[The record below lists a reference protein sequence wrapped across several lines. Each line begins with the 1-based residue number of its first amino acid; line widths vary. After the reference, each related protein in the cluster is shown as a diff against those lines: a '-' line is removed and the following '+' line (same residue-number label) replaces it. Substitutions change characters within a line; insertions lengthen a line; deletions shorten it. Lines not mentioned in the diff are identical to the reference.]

1 MNKMI
6 LEKHL
11 NGDQLPSN
19 QYSRAIYI
27 RHINQCW
34 NWGLK
39 NELITKAPKIPG
51 DTSGQSR
58 TRTYTKEELGLMF
71 RHIQDASFNAFLRLA
86 YYKGARSG

>member
-1 MNKMI
+1 MI

-11 NGDQLPSN
+11 NGDQLPSKPN
-19 QYSRAIYI
+19 SRAIYI

-39 NELITKAPKIPG
+39 NQLIAKAHKIPG
-51 DTSGQSR
+51 DTRGQSR

-71 RHIQDASFNAFLRLA
+71 KHIQDASFNAFGRFA
-86 YYKGARSG
+86 Y